1 MKNKEIALPWFPIT
15 PNYIDQYHES
25 VLKYIRDIRND
36 ESQNLYADSS
46 YTTTVNLLFQRA
58 EQIAVQVC
66 GTELRGMELV
76 EPAILAKDIKILAAA
91 SILCSDE
98 QYALRLRFMGVLVYL
113 LALLKKE
120 ISDSLVS
127 IYLHFFYCRENIECR
142 L

>member
-66 GTELRGMELV
+66 GTELRGM
-76 EPAILAKDIKILAAA
+76 
-91 SILCSDE
+91 
-98 QYALRLRFMGVLVYL
+98 
-113 LALLKKE
+113 
-120 ISDSLVS
+120 
-127 IYLHFFYCRENIECR
+127 
-142 L
+142 